1 MLIGVLY
8 VVLALVVVVG
18 FVGDVGPLD
27 VPGLLIATLMIAL
40 ALLGVR
46 WSERRGERKRL
57 VHAHGLSA
65 YDARMAMHLVDSGQ
79 VMRGALRPAGRDY
92 AQRQLDRGPTP
103 VWVPALGV
111 VMAVAVYLPYAALPG
126 TRVFTL
132 VGIGFVGFRCQHT
145 YTRPTR
151 LRSVLENL
159 TSTTAPGLPTQSEA
173 LRKFPA
179 ATRAPTSAFAIS
191 AATSD
196 TAPRSAAHPSSSNA
210 ALTALITLRR
220 PRAFRNSLSEYI
232 VDIDGHL
239 AGRLRSRASEE
250 YAVQPGQHDIRVRL
264 DTILAPEMGYVGS
277 PAFEVDLGDGER
289 LEVDVIALPAS
300 YTNFGVRHTTADPEG
315 WLMLA
320 PAGADKPPSRT
331 VRALI
336 RALVGQRHRA
346 PPQRHHCYL
355 STFRGGTE
363 QETVSWS
370 QNCGRSASGGPP
382 VSDASQCY
390 TPSQLGPKGSATGTP
405 PVVWP
410 ISCWR

>member
-27 VPGLLIATLMIAL
+27 GPGSLIAALMIAL

-57 VHAHGLSA
+57 VHAHRLSA

-79 VMRGALRPAGRDY
+79 VMRGALRSAGRDY

-103 VWVPALGV
+103 VCA
-111 VMAVAVYLPYAALPG
+111 
-126 TRVFTL
+126 RVFAL
-132 VGIGFVGFRCQHT
+132 VGIGFVGLRCQHT

-151 LRSVLENL
+151 LRSVLGNL
-159 TSTTAPGLPTQSEA
+159 TSTPAPGLPTRSEA

-179 ATRAPTSAFAIS
+179 ANRAPTSAFAIS
-191 AATSD
+191 ATTSD
-196 TAPRSAAHPSSSNA
+196 TAPQSPSSSNA

-232 VDIDGHL
+232 VDIDGHR

-250 YAVQPGQHDIRVRL
+250 YAVQPGQHEIRVRL
-264 DTILAPEMGYVGS
+264 DTILAPKMGYVGS
-277 PAFEVDLGDGER
+277 PAFEVDLSDGER

-300 YTNFGVRHTTADPEG
+300 YSNFGVRHTTADPEG

-320 PAGADKPPSRT
+320 PAGADKPPPRT

-336 RALVGQRHRA
+336 RGNWLR
-346 PPQRHHCYL
+346 Y
-355 STFRGGTE
+355 
-363 QETVSWS
+363 TVSLVALAAFIATMFVF
-370 QNCGRSASGGPP
+370 R
-382 VSDASQCY
+382 
-390 TPSQLGPKGSATGTP
+390 TGSAAWWDSDTVLLLSATTLIYLRFGGRRP
-405 PVVWP
+405 A
-410 ISCWR
+410 

>member
-1 MLIGVLY
+1 MVRRVRYTLIGVLY

-27 VPGLLIATLMIAL
+27 GPGLLFAALMIGL

-126 TRVFTL
+126 TRVFAL
-132 VGIGFVGFRCQHT
+132 VGIGFVGLRCQHT

-151 LRSVLENL
+151 LRSVLGNL
-159 TSTTAPGLPTQSEA
+159 TSTPAPGLPTRSEA

-191 AATSD
+191 ATTSD

-210 ALTALITLRR
+210 AFTALITLRR

-232 VDIDGHL
+232 VDIDGHR

-250 YAVQPGQHDIRVRL
+250 YAVQPGQHEIRVRL
-264 DTILAPEMGYVGS
+264 DTILAPKMGYVGS

-300 YTNFGVRHTTADPEG
+300 YSNFGVRHTTADPEG

-320 PAGADKPPSRT
+320 PADADKPPPRT

-336 RALVGQRHRA
+336 RGNWLR
-346 PPQRHHCYL
+346 Y
-355 STFRGGTE
+355 
-363 QETVSWS
+363 TVSLAALAAFIATMFVF
-370 QNCGRSASGGPP
+370 R
-382 VSDASQCY
+382 
-390 TPSQLGPKGSATGTP
+390 TGSAAWWDSDTVLLLSATTLIYLRFGGRRRT
-405 PVVWP
+405 
-410 ISCWR
+410 

>member
-1 MLIGVLY
+1 MAAVVRRVRYVLIGVLY

-57 VHAHGLSA
+57 AHAYRLSA

-126 TRVFTL
+126 TRVFAL
-132 VGIGFVGFRCQHT
+132 VGIAFVGLRCHHT

-151 LRSVLENL
+151 LRSVLGNL
-159 TSTTAPGLPTQSEA
+159 TSTTAPGLPTRSEA

-191 AATSD
+191 ATTSD
-196 TAPRSAAHPSSSNA
+196 TAPQSPSSSNA
-210 ALTALITLRR
+210 ALTALIALRR

-232 VDIDGHL
+232 VDIDGHR

-250 YAVQPGQHDIRVRL
+250 YAVQPGQHEIRVRL
-264 DTILAPEMGYVGS
+264 DTILAPKMGYVGS
-277 PAFEVDLGDGER
+277 PAFEVDLSDGER

-300 YTNFGVRHTTADPEG
+300 YTSFGVLHTTADPEG

-320 PAGADKPPSRT
+320 PANADKPPPAHRPRPHSR
-331 VRALI
+331 
-336 RALVGQRHRA
+336 
-346 PPQRHHCYL
+346 
-355 STFRGGTE
+355 
-363 QETVSWS
+363 
-370 QNCGRSASGGPP
+370 
-382 VSDASQCY
+382 
-390 TPSQLGPKGSATGTP
+390 
-405 PVVWP
+405 
-410 ISCWR
+410 